1 MIEQFKQ
8 VLQDF
13 LAPKLE
19 AINGEIKSLQAQV
32 AALDTK
38 FEAKFTLLQGMIEGT
53 RREFQGEIR
62 RIEDKFTAQ
71 IHANSAEIRVVAA
84 EVRSV
89 NDTLSAEIRRVE
101 ETLSADFVRLE
112 EKVDGRLAAMNEKLE
127 FTRRELLAEIK
138 AADKGATDK
147 AA

>member
-13 LAPKLE
+13 LAPQLE
-19 AINGEIKSLQAQV
+19 AIRGEIKALSAQV
-32 AALDTK
+32 AAQDIK
-38 FEAKFTLLQGMIEGT
+38 IESVRREIELT
-53 RREFQGEIR
+53 RREFLAEIR
-62 RIEDKFTAQ
+62 RIDEKFTA
-71 IHANSAEIRVVAA
+71 EIRANA
-84 EVRSV
+84 
-89 NDTLSAEIRRVE
+89 AEIRRVE
-101 ETLSADFVRLE
+101 ETLSADFTRFEGIVDARLIS
-112 EKVDGRLAAMNEKLE
+112 MNEKLE